1 MPQWMHDRARHIQAK
16 NPEMPESEAFA
27 IATQQSHALGKSPS
41 GFGTEE
47 GHRKAKLKY
56 TTPGDDKKTADP
68 GGLGKEAGIGGRV
81 KSFLGD
87 AAAEGVRK
95 RYEGPAKKILTGAGI
110 FAGGTALGGHNLHKR
125 VSRLEK
131 AHADGYP
138 KMASVTFLA
147 PLTDSFCDEL
157 EKIAIAVPQSMAMAT
172 QSPLGAVKTTV
183 PKDTLKKST
192 TYSKVNSSPTVSP
205 IAQHQPVL
213 DAPPVRT

>member
-1 MPQWMHDRARHIQAK
+1 MHDRARHIKAK

-27 IATQQSHALGKSPS
+27 IATQQSHALGKSPQ
-41 GFGTEE
+41 GYGTSE
-47 GHRKAKLKY
+47 GRSKAKAKY
-56 TTPGDDKKTADP
+56 DTPGDDKKTADP
-68 GGLGKEAGIGGRV
+68 GGIGKEA
-81 KSFLGD
+81 
-87 AAAEGVRK
+87 
-95 RYEGPAKKILTGAGI
+95 
-110 FAGGTALGGHNLHKR
+110 
-125 VSRLEK
+125 
-131 AHADGYP
+131 
-138 KMASVTFLA
+138 SVTLLA
-147 PLTDSFCDEL
+147 PFTDSFCDEL